1 MLHRSESAELKQ
13 LPGCAIWVPIANK
26 TLSILWQ
33 SCQHHHQACGKKLC
47 LKTARIWV
55 VWQESST
62 YLTAALP
69 SVVDTVAAGGLPLA
83 MVCFPATHKLIKCRS
98 CSGFA
103 KEMKHASHGE
113 QKKSPAVFFFLLTR
127 ANCDHSFWKG
137 IP

>member
-1 MLHRSESAELKQ
+1 MQECSEMLHRSESAELKQ
-13 LPGCAIWVPIANK
+13 LPGCEIWVPIANK

-33 SCQHHHQACGKKLC
+33 SCQHHPQDCGNKLC

-83 MVCFPATHKLIKCRS
+83 MVCFPATHKTDQMQVLFWICKGNETCKSWRT
-98 CSGFA
+98 
-103 KEMKHASHGE
+103 
-113 QKKSPAVFFFLLTR
+113 KKITYCFFFLVDQGKL
-127 ANCDHSFWKG
+127 
-137 IP
+137 